1 MYGKKEARN
10 RPQKARQEE
19 DVLMTKD
26 VEVFVTGVSLNGK
39 VELAKGS
46 SNDIERPA
54 ERDEVVDQKAEDSNS
69 D

>member
-1 MYGKKEARN
+1 
-10 RPQKARQEE
+10 
-19 DVLMTKD
+19 MTKD

>member
-1 MYGKKEARN
+1 
-10 RPQKARQEE
+10 
-19 DVLMTKD
+19 MTKD

-39 VELAKGS
+39 AELAKGS
-46 SNDIERPA
+46 SDDTERPA